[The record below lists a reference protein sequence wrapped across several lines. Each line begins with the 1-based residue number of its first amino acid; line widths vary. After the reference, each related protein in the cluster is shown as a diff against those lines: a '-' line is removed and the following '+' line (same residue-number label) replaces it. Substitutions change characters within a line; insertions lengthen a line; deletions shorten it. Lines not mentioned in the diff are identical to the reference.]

1 MMMENNNS
9 TVFKVNGGDKMAY
22 IKDAN
27 IASST
32 VCVTEL
38 V

>member
-9 TVFKVNGGDKMAY
+9 TVFRVNGGDKMAY
-22 IKDAN
+22 IKDAAVTN
-27 IASST
+27 ST